1 MLQGSV
7 GVFLEKYNRQHW
19 IISRSWGEQK
29 QFLKAQPSRSF
40 AKSLTFFFVDYQTIN
55 SHDQL
60 KRSKVPRQYLRFA
73 M

>member
-29 QFLKAQPSRSF
+29 QLLKAQPSRSF
-40 AKSLTFFFVDYQTIN
+40 AKSLTFFLWITKQ
-55 SHDQL
+55 
-60 KRSKVPRQYLRFA
+60 
-73 M
+73 